1 MSIIYPLPV
10 PTTSSIVTLQ
20 TAYDA
25 LDGNTIEL
33 VNNRGFYINR
43 PLGEDTAD
51 IVLEANKP
59 SYFDVRSELT
69 VSAIVLRL
77 EGDNGVQIDSPL
89 GWSVEIG
96 TNTAEDISIGQ
107 TTGTYHD
114 VNVRASHLGAINLES
129 SGTINVRTLNV
140 SMGIP
145 SEAIIDAP
153 ASFFYMGGFT
163 SSSILNYGKLYDL
176 GGPTGNYYND
186 LENIFILHNGT
197 DTSYELN
204 INSISLE
211 YNVDFLRAYTADITS
226 SLTGVITT
234 LSGEITTP
242 GFTLRDTYTGT
253 AATGTTASYAYD
265 NLVFVFYSDADI
277 VDSGFDIVWKGN
289 TYTPTYTTIPETI
302 TAITGSLISSGS
314 LLSLSSTARSNIT
327 VTDERLDI
335 IVTGS
340 RAGGTQALID
350 VSNYSGVSQFIA
362 QANTYALVQ
371 AGASGSYPY
380 YFEADSANKFV
391 ALEADN
397 VSGTIYVGG
406 TGHSSAINI
415 GTSGTRNI
423 TIGSVSSSM
432 LIVNPVI
439 SGSLIASGTIN
450 TLQPNIWNKP
460 QIGYISTLASVSN
473 TASVDLSLSNNFI
486 FNITETTLL
495 KNPTSASN
503 GQSGIITIIQPTS
516 SNYSLTYDTFWKFP
530 SGSVKSL
537 TATNGAIDAL
547 AYYVASGSFAIC
559 NLLGNIT

>member
-25 LDGNTIEL
+25 FDGNTIEL

-43 PLGEDTAD
+43 PLDEDTAG
-51 IVLEANKP
+51 IVLEANEP

-69 VSAIVLRL
+69 VSAIVLNL
-77 EGDNGVQIDSPL
+77 FGDEGVQIDSPL

-153 ASFFYMGGFT
+153 ASFFYMGT

-204 INSISLE
+204 INEISLE

-253 AATGTTASYAYD
+253 TGTGTTASYAYD
-265 NLVFVFYSDADI
+265 NLVFVFYSDADT

-350 VSNYSGVSQFIA
+350 VSNDSGVSQFIA

-450 TLQPNIWNKP
+450 TL
-460 QIGYISTLASVSN
+460 ISTLASVSN

-495 KNPTSASN
+495 ENPTNVSD

-516 SNYSLTYDTFWKFP
+516 SNYSLTFDTFWKFP

-537 TATNGAIDAL
+537 TATDGAIDAL
-547 AYYVASGSFAIC
+547 AYYVANGSFAIC